1 MALRHPRSDAE
12 LLSTG
17 APEDFERFYLRH
29 VDIVTAFALRRV
41 RQREHAIEVTSETF
55 ARALAKR
62 RQYRPSKGPAIAWL
76 LTIARNLL
84 IDEARQGK
92 VADDA
97 RRRFGLE
104 RLAVTDERIEA
115 LERRASLSIDVAL
128 DGLPE
133 AQRDA
138 VRRRVLLDEEYAD
151 IARAT
156 GCSEDLVRQRVRRGL
171 QSLRATIQEP

>member
-1 MALRHPRSDAE
+1 MAPRRPRSDAG

-17 APEDFERFYLRH
+17 EPEDFERFYLRH
-29 VDIVTAFALRRV
+29 VDIVTAFTLARV
-41 RQREHAIEVTSETF
+41 RQREHALDVVSETF

-84 IDEARQGK
+84 IDEARQGR

-97 RRRFGLE
+97 RRRLGVE
-104 RLAVTDERIEA
+104 RVAVTDERIDA
-115 LERRASLSIDVAL
+115 LERHVSLAIDVAL

-138 VRRRVLLDEEYAD
+138 VRRRVLLDEDYAE
-151 IARAT
+151 IAHAT
-156 GCSEDLVRQRVRRGL
+156 GCSEVLVRQRVRRGL

>member
-1 MALRHPRSDAE
+1 MAPRRRRSDAD

-17 APEDFERFYLRH
+17 EPEDFERFYLRH
-29 VDIVTAFALRRV
+29 VDIVTAFTLPRV
-41 RQREHAIEVTSETF
+41 QQREHALDVVSETF

-62 RQYRPSKGPAIAWL
+62 RQYRPSKGPAVAWL

-84 IDEARQGK
+84 IDEARQGR

-97 RRRFGLE
+97 RRRFGME
-104 RLAVTDERIEA
+104 RLASTDERIEA
-115 LERRASLSIDVAL
+115 LERRVSLAVDIAL

-138 VRRRVLLDEEYAD
+138 VRRRVLLDEDYAA
-151 IARAT
+151 IARAA
-156 GCSEDLVRQRVRRGL
+156 GCSEQVVRQRVRRGL
-171 QSLRATIQEP
+171 QALRATIQEP